1 MNNTNSIKESKNTGA
16 NSGIYFLIY
25 DYIVA
30 PVVLLWLQTDDKS
43 LMRKRPD
50 CDYNIHFLN
59 PPLVEILINSSN
71 PPHNFVPQ
79 APQIEEIFPL
89 LVVLKDN
96 LLTRPVVHYGI

>member
-50 CDYNIHFLN
+50 CDYNIHFLT
-59 PPLVEILINSSN
+59 PPLVEILIITPDSTL
-71 PPHNFVPQ
+71 
-79 APQIEEIFPL
+79 QI
-89 LVVLKDN
+89 LVTLPIISFLKR
-96 LLTRPVVHYGI
+96 LR

>member
-1 MNNTNSIKESKNTGA
+1 MNNRLTPLRQVKSTGA

-50 CDYNIHFLN
+50 CDYNIHILT
-59 PPLVEILINSSN
+59 PPLVEILIIT
-71 PPHNFVPQ
+71 PTQPFK
-79 APQIEEIFPL
+79 F
-89 LVVLKDN
+89 
-96 LLTRPVVHYGI
+96 